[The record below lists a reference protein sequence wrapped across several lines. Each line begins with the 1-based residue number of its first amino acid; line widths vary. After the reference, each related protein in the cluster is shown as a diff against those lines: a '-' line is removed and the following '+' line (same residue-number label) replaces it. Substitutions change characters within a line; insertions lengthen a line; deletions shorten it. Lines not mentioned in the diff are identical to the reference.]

1 MFWAPPA
8 PQPVNYHHQ
17 VARIFAYHCNGC
29 HGEAGGLSLR
39 SYEEAM
45 AGGNKGKVIVGG
57 NAGGSLLI
65 HFLEGR
71 RGEAHR
77 MPAEGAALSSIA
89 IATIRQWINE
99 GASPG
104 NELPANKRTLTNVRM
119 ERGKVTRIICR
130 MPVQAYLVLK
140 AIHPA
145 TNIVL
150 WTEVASIKTPKEGND
165 SGQPGD
171 LLHWDL
177 VPAPNWPA
185 LVTVQ
190 LAIEYAADDSAK
202 VEFSAAPPGSGHI
215 RIRINGGS
223 MNRR

>member
-1 MFWAPPA
+1 MFWPLPP
-8 PQPVNYHHQ
+8 PPPVNYHSQ

-45 AGGNKGKVIVGG
+45 AGGNKGKVIVGA
-57 NAGGSLLI
+57 NAEGSLLI
-65 HFLEGR
+65 HFIEGR

-77 MPAEGAALSSIA
+77 MPANGAKLSSIE

-165 SGQPGD
+165 SGRPGD

-185 LVTVQ
+185 LVTVE

-202 VEFSAAPPGSGHI
+202 VDFSAAPPK
-215 RIRINGGS
+215 
-223 MNRR
+223 